1 MKWLQSCLYCHHTLY
16 RLGDGMLKCHHC
28 KKKQSPERINKV
40 LTLISCFTDD
50 ETALSVSKRLALSY
64 VSVHNYYESFRRLS
78 ALICEREY
86 EANRHLSCEYEE
98 YFYLEQSKRRQRSA
112 VFDAH
117 NFLSFDYEGHLYNI
131 IMPSLQQYR
140 QQFIDDNLEDVYDSE
155 FIRFKRKSRIIKVSK
170 RYNNIVKFW
179 DYFEGSIVRYKGVS
193 NDAFAFY
200 LKEIEF
206 KFNHTKSRQ
215 QELLQ
220 AAYFERKGL

>member
-1 MKWLQSCLYCHHTLY
+1 MKWLQDSLYCHHSLY
-16 RLGDGMLKCHHC
+16 HLGDGMLKCSHC

-40 LTLISCFTDD
+40 LTLISCFTHD
-50 ETALSVSKRLALSY
+50 ETALSVSNRLRLSY
-64 VSVHNYYESFRRLS
+64 VSVHNYYETFRQLS
-78 ALICEREY
+78 AMICETQY
-86 EANRHLSCEYEE
+86 EAIRHLNCEYEE
-98 YFYLEQSKRRQRSA
+98 YFYLEQSKRRQKTA
-112 VFDAH
+112 IFDAH

-140 QQFIDDNLEDVYDSE
+140 QQFIDDNLEDVYNSE

-179 DYFEGSIVRYKGVS
+179 DYFERSIVRYKGVS
-193 NDAFAFY
+193 NDTFAFY

-206 KFNHTKSRQ
+206 KFNHNKSRQ

-220 AAYFERKGL
+220 EAYFERKGL